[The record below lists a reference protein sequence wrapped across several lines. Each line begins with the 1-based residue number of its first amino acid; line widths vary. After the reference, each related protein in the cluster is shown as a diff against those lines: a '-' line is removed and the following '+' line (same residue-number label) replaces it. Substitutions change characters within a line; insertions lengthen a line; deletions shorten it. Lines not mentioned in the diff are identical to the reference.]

1 MRQENRGYQSEA
13 GRSLQPAV
21 RFLLLGF
28 FLAGGL
34 YLPGAKGQATK
45 RTAPPPNYEQRLAV
59 LQHLEVSVVPL
70 YIVGDV
76 NEDGRVDDADRVLIR
91 MLAQYRT
98 KPEITPAGTCP
109 AAADLSLNGEI
120 DDKDVAII
128 DDWLKD
134 RGVVSTPALASQS
147 FLPCKYS
154 NMFVAAKL
162 DVRPGGVM
170 PIRFLD
176 LNLTTANCTVT
187 VHDGRGV
194 VKPTADGRGFD
205 VQVPTD
211 AKAEDTVTALVTL
224 PEGKRFYYT
233 FPIRPFPPTTG
244 KGP

>member
-1 MRQENRGYQSEA
+1 MRQKGCGYHGDVFRCLQYWA
-13 GRSLQPAV
+13 RVASLVILLATGLDV
-21 RFLLLGF
+21 R
-28 FLAGGL
+28 LAH
-34 YLPGAKGQATK
+34 GQAP
-45 RTAPPPNYEQRLAV
+45 APPNRPTNHDQRVAV

-76 NEDGRVDDADRVLIR
+76 NEDGRVDEADRALIR
-91 MLAQYRT
+91 MLAQFRT
-98 KPEITPAGTCP
+98 KPAITDSAPCP

-120 DDKDVAII
+120 DEKDVAII

-134 RGVVSTPALASQS
+134 GGVVTTPTLASQS
-147 FLPCKYS
+147 FLPCKFS
-154 NMFVAAKL
+154 NMFIAAKL

-170 PIRFLD
+170 PLRFLD

-187 VHDGRGV
+187 VQDGRGV

-205 VQVPTD
+205 VQVPAD
-211 AKAEDTVTALVTL
+211 AQAEDTVTVLITL

-233 FPIRPFPPTTG
+233 FPVRPFPPTTG